1 MKSEIER
8 LKRIVESDR
17 TAFSAEGS
25 DLIEKDLGGVLNDYF
40 NVTAKPRLSVIPVTG
55 GYKIT
60 VEAFAD
66 SVRPFHTLSDRTEG
80 A

>member
-17 TAFSAEGS
+17 TAFGAEGA
-25 DLIEKDLGGVLNDYF
+25 DLIERDLGSVLNDYF
-40 NVTAKPRLSVIPVTG
+40 NVTVKPRLSVVPVTG

-66 SVRPFHTLSDRTEG
+66 AVRPFHTLSE
-80 A
+80 